1 MERKRKDDIMQS
13 LLVGNYK
20 VVKNIVTSI
29 METST
34 KQNQQ
39 CDPYNKAS
47 KCITFETQ
55 EVMI

>member
-1 MERKRKDDIMQS
+1 MQS